1 MTACSGPQR
10 QGARLMALESGL
22 IERFSAVV
30 GAPNALTE
38 ADTVAPYLQEW
49 RGLYHGVS
57 PLVLRPGST
66 AQVSDILK
74 LASQTR
80 TPVVPQG
87 GNTGLVGGQ
96 IPDQS
101 GAQIVVSLTRMH
113 AIRAVDAANNTMTVE
128 AGCTLQQVRDAAND
142 VERLFP
148 LSLASQGSAQIGG
161 NLSSNAGGTGALAY
175 GVARDLCLG
184 LEVVLP
190 NGDVLNGLKTLK
202 KDNRG
207 YDLRNLFIGAEGT
220 LGVITAASLK
230 LFPKP
235 KCKAVGWLGLASP
248 GQALTLLNMM
258 QESFGPG
265 LTAFELC
272 AATPMQFALKHNRQL
287 KRPLAGAHPW
297 YVLVEISSA
306 NAPPAAAHA
315 LSGLFETALDEGLI
329 EDAIIAASIDQECS
343 FWAIRDAM
351 SEAQKHE
358 GGSIKHDISLPVAS
372 IPEFIDRAALVVEAT
387 IPGARVVCFGH
398 MGDGNLHYN
407 VSQPVDAEAGAY
419 LARRQELNSAVHGL
433 VAEFSGSFSAEHGIG
448 VLKRGLLAA
457 SLDPIALAAMRSI
470 KSLFDP
476 LGIMNPGKVL

>member
-1 MTACSGPQR
+1 
-10 QGARLMALESGL
+10 MALETGL

-30 GAPNALTE
+30 GAPHALTE
-38 ADTVAPYLQEW
+38 ADAIAPYLQEW

-66 AQVSDILK
+66 AQVSEIMK
-74 LASQTR
+74 LASQTL

-101 GAQIVVSLTRMH
+101 GSQIVVSLTRMN
-113 AIRAVDAANNTMTVE
+113 AIGAVDAANNTLIVG
-128 AGCTLQQVRDAAND
+128 AGCTLQQVRNAAND

-148 LSLASQGSAQIGG
+148 LSLASQSSAQIGG

-190 NGDVLNGLKTLK
+190 NGDVLDGLKTLK

-220 LGVITAASLK
+220 LGIITAASLK

-235 KCKAVGWLGLASP
+235 KSTALGWLGLASP
-248 GQALTLLNMM
+248 RQALTLLNML
-258 QESFGPG
+258 QEAFGPG

-287 KRPLAGAHPW
+287 KCPLAGAHPW

-315 LSGLFETALDEGLI
+315 LSSLFGTALDKGLI
-329 EDAIIAASIDQECS
+329 EDAIIAASIAQERN

-407 VSQPVDAEAGAY
+407 VSQPVDADAGAY
-419 LARRQELNSAVHGL
+419 LARWQELNSAVHGL

-448 VLKRGLLAA
+448 VLKRDLLAA
-457 SLDPIALAAMRSI
+457 SLDPVALAAMRSL
-470 KSLFDP
+470 KAVFDP